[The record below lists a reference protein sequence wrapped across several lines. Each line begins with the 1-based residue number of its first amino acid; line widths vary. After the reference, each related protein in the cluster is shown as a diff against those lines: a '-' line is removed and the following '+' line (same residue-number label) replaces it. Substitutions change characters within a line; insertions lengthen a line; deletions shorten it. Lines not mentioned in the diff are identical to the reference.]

1 MGEIIQKMFGLLK
14 KHAYSIGVDI
24 CDDSLRLVQLGNNG
38 KGIHLIAG
46 ATEPKPDDIESGSS
60 TWQRWAIETI
70 HKQISSSNFQGKEVV
85 AGIPTNAVFIDHIK
99 MPKASQSKLQDAL
112 FSKIKQKLPFE
123 PVMDNTML
131 KYVQTE
137 QDNVV
142 VMATERTIIDRH
154 LAIYEKAGTTI
165 KSISVWPIA
174 LVDCYAT
181 FFGRRKSDLEAI
193 VMLICIEANYT
204 NVVICRHKNLLF
216 AHTILIGAQQLNDET
231 EINRLVFEL
240 TSCKRQFGA
249 IYKNTQI
256 EHLIFLSSRA
266 ADRNVCAT
274 IAKQLEMP
282 AQIGDCL
289 AAVEIASSFRL
300 ERDSESDKGK
310 EDTGHPID
318 RRNCQVNW
326 AIAFGMSLS

>member
-1 MGEIIQKMFGLLK
+1 MFGLLK
-14 KHAYSIGVDI
+14 KHSYSIGIDI

-46 ATEPKPDDIESGSS
+46 SSEPTPEEIEFGSS
-60 TWQRWAIETI
+60 AWQRWAIETI
-70 HKQISSSNFQGKEVV
+70 HQQISNGNFQGKEVI
-85 AGIPTNAVFIDHIK
+85 AGIPINAVFIDHMK
-99 MPKASQSKLQDAL
+99 MPKVNQEKLEDAL

-123 PVMDNTML
+123 ADQNNAML

-137 QDNVV
+137 QENVL
-142 VMATERTIIDRH
+142 VMATDRTIIDRH

-165 KSISVWPIA
+165 KSISVWPTA
-174 LVDCYAT
+174 LVNCYTT

-204 NVVICRHKNLLF
+204 NVVICRHKSLLF
-216 AHTILIGAQQLNDET
+216 ARSIPIGSGKLFDET
-231 EINRLVFEL
+231 EIDRLVFEL

-249 IYKNTQI
+249 IHKNSQI
-256 EHLIFLSSRA
+256 ERLIFLSSRA
-266 ADRNVCAT
+266 SDRNICAI
-274 IAKQLEMP
+274 IAKQMEMS

-289 AAVEIASSFRL
+289 AAVDTTGSFRS
-300 ERDSESDKGK
+300 EPNIESDKEKQGHGK
-310 EDTGHPID
+310 SID

-326 AIAFGMSLS
+326 AVAFGMSLF